1 VHIDD
6 CIDAIFLAMDNIT
19 DGSAINIGAGRLY
32 SFLEIIDVFAGFA
45 GYQPTIKPLL
55 DKPVGVHARHSDM
68 SYVLEK
74 YGWTPKISLAEGLKR
89 VYDKAVENSKN

>member
-1 VHIDD
+1 
-6 CIDAIFLAMDNIT
+6 
-19 DGSAINIGAGRLY
+19 
-32 SFLEIIDVFAGFA
+32 
-45 GYQPTIKPLL
+45 
-55 DKPVGVHARHSDM
+55 M